1 MFWKKSGGRKK
12 KKDVEKKNK
21 QKKKLKGFDE
31 VFGGVLQI
39 GFYYNKYP
47 SMNSKFYKYIP
58 SNKQQS

>member
-1 MFWKKSGGRKK
+1 MVEKK
-12 KKDVEKKNK
+12 KKMSKKK
-21 QKKKLKGFDE
+21 IKKLKGFDE

-58 SNKQQS
+58 SNKQQLASEL